1 MILRKLRLDKGWSQE
16 QLAEISGVSTR
27 TIQRIERGKTA
38 SLETL
43 KCLASVFETDLQTL
57 REDPPM
63 TTVDNPTLTAEDRA
77 ALNRMREW
85 MKYDNAGYYTAPS
98 PDSAESEDAD
108 PGTLSEADRAALAK
122 MHEWMQY
129 DDMGYYVDPNLNS
142 EERAALEYVRDI
154 KAFYVNLWSYLIV
167 MAGLLA
173 VNLLTNPGYLWVLWP
188 ALGWGIGVLMHG
200 LTVFEVFPFY
210 SPDWERRQVEKRL
223 RK

>member
-16 QLAEISGVSTR
+16 QLAEVSGVSTR

-57 REDPPM
+57 KKDPPM
-63 TTVDNPTLTAEDRA
+63 TTPNNPTMTAQDRA
-77 ALNRMREW
+77 ALNKMHEW
-85 MKYDNAGYYTAPS
+85 MQYDKASYYTNPVANGT
-98 PDSAESEDAD
+98 ESD
-108 PGTLSEADRAALAK
+108 PETLTEADRAALSK
-122 MHEWMQY
+122 MREWMQY

-154 KAFYVNLWSYLIV
+154 KSFYINLWSYVIV

-173 VNLLTNPGYLWVLWP
+173 INLLSNPSQLWVVWP

-200 LTVFEVFPFY
+200 LTVFERFSFFNAE
-210 SPDWERRQVEKRL
+210 WERRQVDKRL